1 MSHRTPPSP
10 LPVEPYFQRI
20 RGASGFLH
28 AVAEETDD
36 GAFRLIFADW
46 LEEEG
51 HSPRADFIR
60 LQCRMEQLPVWHPE
74 HKQHQEQAG
83 TLWEQHRTDW
93 LEGLPEIDGLEWNHL

>member
-10 LPVEPYFQRI
+10 LPIEPYFQRI

-28 AVAEETDD
+28 AIAEEPDD
-36 GAFRLIFADW
+36 LALRLIFADW

-60 LQCRMEQLPVWHPE
+60 LQCRVEKLPDWHLE
-74 HKQHQEQAG
+74 HQRQMVQARELG
-83 TLWEQHRTDW
+83 EEHR
-93 LEGLPEIDGLEWNHL
+93 G